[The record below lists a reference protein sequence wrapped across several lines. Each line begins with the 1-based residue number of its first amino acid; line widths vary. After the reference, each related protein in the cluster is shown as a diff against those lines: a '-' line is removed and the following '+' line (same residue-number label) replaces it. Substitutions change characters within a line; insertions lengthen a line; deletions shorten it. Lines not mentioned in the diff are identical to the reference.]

1 MKQITLL
8 GTLFLLLTLSSACVP
23 LSREL
28 LTATLVPTLDL
39 QPSETAVPAIAT
51 LTPTETAVPPTAI
64 PSATAEP
71 SQDSPTPPA
80 NQDPTARTHDAT
92 NVRHGPGLAYEVSHV
107 LGAGT
112 TMPILGRNQAGD
124 WWAVPGP
131 GDGPGPVG
139 WVFDGVVAVQGNVNN
154 LPILS
159 APPLTAVPIIDNSGP
174 PPTDTCLANRPG
186 QSPPPD
192 IHLEPGRQFDLV
204 ARLGNWA
211 KVLHT
216 EAGWHLIVRDSG
228 VIGWVDGAD
237 VELTGPC
244 QPDDGPGSI
253 PLIENPSSPPT
264 NVCLAHRP
272 GQFPPPDIHLGPGR
286 QFALVARLG
295 NWAEV
300 LQTEVGWH
308 LIVRG
313 SGVIGWVDGEDVEL
327 TGPCPV
333 PEPTPERIQF
343 APGETSI
350 TLDSN
355 LEPPQREF
363 YVFRAFAGQR
373 VNLEMVSEFNRGG
386 FALSGVD
393 DGQPYKRL
401 EDEQH
406 IWSAVLPTTQDYL
419 LTVAAPADAP
429 TTGYRLTLTIEPL
442 ED

>member
-8 GTLFLLLTLSSACVP
+8 GTLFLLLTLSSACAP

-28 LTATLVPTLDL
+28 LPATLVPTFDL
-39 QPSETAVPAIAT
+39 QPSETVVPATTT
-51 LTPTETAVPPTAI
+51 LTPTETAVPPTAT
-64 PSATAEP
+64 PTATAEP
-71 SQDSPTPPA
+71 SQDSPAPPA

-154 LPILS
+154 LPILP
-159 APPLTAVPIIDNSGP
+159 APPLTAVSIMGNAGQPAADVCTVSHPGPGDIGPLYVYAGPNEHTFAII
-174 PPTDTCLANRPG
+174 A
-186 QSPPPD
+186 Q
-192 IHLEPGRQFDLV
+192 
-204 ARLGNWA
+204 LGLDRWI
-211 KVLHT
+211 T
-216 EAGWHLIVRDSG
+216 
-228 VIGWVDGAD
+228 VIGWDNDWYHVQDAAGLIGWVPVAQ
-237 VELTGPC
+237 VAHHGLC
-244 QPDDGPGSI
+244 QPDDGPSSI
-253 PLIENPSSPPT
+253 PLIENLGSPLT

-286 QFALVARLG
+286 QFALAARLG

-373 VNLEMVSEFNRGG
+373 VTLEMVSEFNRGG

-401 EDEQH
+401 EDEQR
-406 IWSAVLPTTQDYL
+406 IWSAVLPTTQDL
-419 LTVAAPADAP
+419 SAH
-429 TTGYRLTLTIEPL
+429 GGCSG
-442 ED
+442 